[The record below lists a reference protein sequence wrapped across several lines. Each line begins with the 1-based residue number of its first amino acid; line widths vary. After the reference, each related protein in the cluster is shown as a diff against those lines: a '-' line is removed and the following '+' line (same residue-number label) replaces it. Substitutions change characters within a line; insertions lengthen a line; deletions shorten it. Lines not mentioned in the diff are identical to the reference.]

1 MGQALATGR
10 CYLHS
15 GYSRGVSP
23 EGQARQ
29 AETARKTMKR
39 NWVTIWRDGRP
50 LSPKGRAAISEG
62 QKRRHAARRQHASA
76 DHQEVC

>member
-15 GYSRGVSP
+15 GYPRGVSS

-39 NWVTIWRDGRP
+39 NWATIWRDGRT
-50 LSPKGRAAISEG
+50 LSPKGRAAISEA